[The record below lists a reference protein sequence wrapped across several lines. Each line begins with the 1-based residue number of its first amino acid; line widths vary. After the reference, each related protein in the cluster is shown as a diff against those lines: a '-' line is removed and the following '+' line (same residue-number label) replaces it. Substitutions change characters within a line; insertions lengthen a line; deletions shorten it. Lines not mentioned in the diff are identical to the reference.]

1 MNKYLAT
8 FYSHFGA
15 MSYYASIT
23 KQGISAKLMP
33 VPRKISSSCGTCVSY
48 EHLVAVDLD
57 DCELE
62 CVYIDTD
69 GTFECKLT
77 K

>member
-1 MNKYLAT
+1 MNRYIAT

-15 MSYYASIT
+15 MSYYGSIT

-33 VPRKISSSCGTCVSY
+33 VPRKVSSSCGTCVSY
-48 EHLVAVDLD
+48 EHPVAVDLD

-62 CVYIDTD
+62 CVYKDVDNVLMCEI
-69 GTFECKLT
+69 EK
-77 K
+77 